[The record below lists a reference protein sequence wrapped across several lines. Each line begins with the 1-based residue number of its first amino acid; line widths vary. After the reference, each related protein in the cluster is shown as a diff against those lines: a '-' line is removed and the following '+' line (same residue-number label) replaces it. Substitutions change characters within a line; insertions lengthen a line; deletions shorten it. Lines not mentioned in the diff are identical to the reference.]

1 MIIPFKIIIN
11 KLLVALDD
19 PLSFEKGAGWII
31 PFNKSEL
38 LKISNEFLI
47 KNMNS
52 FFPIKMKNIK
62 IEKIIKE
69 EMTKVSLNFLFT
81 NNIKKKAM

>member
-1 MIIPFKIIIN
+1 MIPFNIIIN

-19 PLSFEKGAGWII
+19 PLSSEKGAGWIK

-52 FFPIKMKNIK
+52 FFPIKKKNIK
-62 IEKIIKE
+62 NEKIIKE
-69 EMTKVSLNFLFT
+69 EMINVSLNLLFT